1 MAALDTL
8 GQVLTESRRLLQD
21 EIVPYRYPDADLADA
36 LNVAILEAR
45 RIRADLF
52 LSQKFALPYFDTSG
66 TVDLAAKFDMVE
78 PQFRQAFVY
87 YIVGRMEM
95 RDDEQTQD
103 NRAVAMLGTWKATL
117 LGV

>member
-21 EIVPYRYPDADLADA
+21 EIVPYRYPDADLVDA

-52 LSQKFALPYFDTSG
+52 LPQKFALPYFNVV
-66 TVDLAAKFDMVE
+66 TVDPAAKFEVE
-78 PQFRQAFVY
+78 PQFRHAFVY

>member
-21 EIVPYRYPDADLADA
+21 EITPYRYPDADLTDA

-52 LSQKFALPYFDTSG
+52 LPQKFKLPYFSVSP
-66 TVDLAAKFDMVE
+66 VDLAAKFDMVE

>member
-8 GQVLTESRRLLQD
+8 GQVLAESRRLLQD
-21 EIVPYRYPDADLADA
+21 TITPYRYPDADLVDA
-36 LNVAILEAR
+36 LNLGILEAR

-52 LSQKFALPYFDTSG
+52 LPQKFALPYYDT
-66 TVDLAAKFDMVE
+66 TTIDMAAKFEVE
-78 PQFRQAFVY
+78 PQFRHAFCY

-103 NRAVAMLGTWKATL
+103 NRAVAMLGTWKSTL